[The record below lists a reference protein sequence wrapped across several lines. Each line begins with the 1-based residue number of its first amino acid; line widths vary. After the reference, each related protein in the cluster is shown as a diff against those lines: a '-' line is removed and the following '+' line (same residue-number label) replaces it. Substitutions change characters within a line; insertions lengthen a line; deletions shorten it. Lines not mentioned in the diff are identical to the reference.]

1 MSAEAIRR
9 PLWRPMEMEKAG
21 SGPRRECWRRIRTVL
36 LAPPVVL
43 IVVLTLLF
51 IIGVFVAVSAGSHAL
66 RLHANGELMAFIL
79 GLLIA
84 GFLELYWV
92 ISRHALRRG
101 RLDHRGQSGNMD
113 STESLSRLSAAEW
126 HHFSNV
132 PFCEG
137 GFGNASWEV
146 DVDHVVVGPYG
157 VLVVESK
164 YCSSPVDLGST
175 RLDGTELEMQS
186 NKPATTRGEFMPYC
200 NEMRPV
206 QSLSQRAPCKSS
218 EQEAFLIPWTPGRSD
233 RRSADAPASRGRWS
247 TREISIAPRFRQG
260 DCRPRP
266 GDGA

>member
-1 MSAEAIRR
+1 MD
-9 PLWRPMEMEKAG
+9 KAG
-21 SGPRRECWRRIRTVL
+21 SGPRREGWRRIRTVL

-66 RLHANGELMAFIL
+66 RLHTNGELMAFIL

-84 GFLELYWV
+84 GFLGMIWYLV
-92 ISRHALRRG
+92 VTL
-101 RLDHRGQSGNMD
+101 SGGAD
-113 STESLSRLSAAEW
+113 WITGARAETWTARELSRLGPEW

-132 PFCEG
+132 PFSEG

-175 RLDGTELEMQS
+175 RLDKRVGDAVRQASDNAGRIHALLQRDA
-186 NKPATTRGEFMPYC
+186 PGVPI
-200 NEMRPV
+200 RPV
-206 QSLSQRAPCKSS
+206 VVFWGRLVKSPANVVRKVGHVRVVHGGDAKKWLPRLTATQLLSAERAQVVAAKLTDY
-218 EQEAFLIPWTPGRSD
+218 QFD
-233 RRSADAPASRGRWS
+233 QASRK
-247 TREISIAPRFRQG
+247 
-260 DCRPRP
+260 
-266 GDGA
+266 